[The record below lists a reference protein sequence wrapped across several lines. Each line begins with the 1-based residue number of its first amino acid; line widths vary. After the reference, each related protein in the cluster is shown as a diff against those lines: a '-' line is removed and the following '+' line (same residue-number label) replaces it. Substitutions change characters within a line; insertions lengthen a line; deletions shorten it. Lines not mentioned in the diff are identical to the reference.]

1 MLDER
6 IKKNYTLAER
16 KKIRQEEEEKRL
28 EDIYKQRKIKE
39 EFFNVK
45 FNVKDKDDEEKIDLK
60 NLGFKSAADFDPNH
74 ISSRFALN
82 LTFFIKFR
90 PENLLATSQ
99 RMMES
104 TSIMEMKN
112 KEEDEEVSDTEPQ
125 TTQVGFKP
133 LVNSADDINAEESKT
148 EKNSEGIG

>member
-1 MLDER
+1 
-6 IKKNYTLAER
+6 
-16 KKIRQEEEEKRL
+16 
-28 EDIYKQRKIKE
+28 
-39 EFFNVK
+39 
-45 FNVKDKDDEEKIDLK
+45 
-60 NLGFKSAADFDPNH
+60 
-74 ISSRFALN
+74 
-82 LTFFIKFR
+82 
-90 PENLLATSQ
+90 
-99 RMMES
+99 MES

>member
-1 MLDER
+1 
-6 IKKNYTLAER
+6 
-16 KKIRQEEEEKRL
+16 
-28 EDIYKQRKIKE
+28 
-39 EFFNVK
+39 
-45 FNVKDKDDEEKIDLK
+45 
-60 NLGFKSAADFDPNH
+60 
-74 ISSRFALN
+74 
-82 LTFFIKFR
+82 
-90 PENLLATSQ
+90 
-99 RMMES
+99 MMES